1 MQKTKIRDLKSNFDE
16 FLVKNLKKIGIKKN
30 DCIYLSVNM
39 GNLFKPF
46 KEQMS
51 LNGNVSKYRK
61 ILSNILFDS
70 IKTYIGSGGTIICQ
84 TFSFSLI

>member
-16 FLVKNLKKIGIKKN
+16 FLVKNFKKIGIKKN
-30 DCIYLSVNM
+30 DYIYLGVNM

-51 LNGNVSKYRK
+51 LRDKNKYS
-61 ILSNILFDS
+61 LSLLCN
-70 IKTYIGSGGTIICQ
+70 T
-84 TFSFSLI
+84 

>member
-16 FLVKNLKKIGIKKN
+16 FLVKNFKKIGIKKN
-30 DCIYLSVNM
+30 DCIYLGVNM

-51 LNGNVSKYRK
+51 LMDRPLGTE
-61 ILSNILFDS
+61 LS
-70 IKTYIGSGGTIICQ
+70 
-84 TFSFSLI
+84 